1 MRSDLVIDFNSV
13 SLSYKT
19 ESSRRTLKSVAVN
32 SLKKNQVQVGIEYQI
47 RDFTI
52 SISKGEQVGIVGRNG
67 SGKSTFLKL
76 VAGVLTPDI
85 GTISINGDITP
96 LIDIGAGMH
105 PDLSCKDNIYL
116 SGAYLGL
123 SRREMEKH
131 LQGIISWAEIDKI
144 IDSPLH
150 SLSTGTQSRLAFSI
164 ATSLTPEI
172 VLVDEVL
179 SVGDIKFQKKSK
191 DRMSQL
197 KSAGSAV
204 IIVSHDLEYL
214 SNSVNRIIWIK
225 DGRLHMDGTTSE
237 VLNNYRS
244 SFEI

>member
-1 MRSDLVIDFNSV
+1 MNQNIVIDFVSV

-19 ESSRRTLKSVAVN
+19 ESSRRTLKSALVN
-32 SLKKNQVQVGIEYQI
+32 TIKNKEKIVGIDYQL
-47 RDFTI
+47 REFTV
-52 SISKGEQVGIVGRNG
+52 SIAKGEQVGIVGRNG

-76 VAGVLTPDI
+76 VAGVLTPDL
-85 GTISINGDITP
+85 GEISVQGSITP
-96 LIDIGAGMH
+96 LIDLGAGMH

-123 SRREMEKH
+123 SRKEMEVH
-131 LQGIISWAEIDKI
+131 LSEIISWAEIEEV

-179 SVGDIKFQKKSK
+179 SVGDIRFQRKSR
-191 DRMSQL
+191 DRMDQL
-197 KSAGSAV
+197 KAAGSAV
-204 IIVSHDLEYL
+204 LIVSHDLEYL
-214 SNSVNRIIWIK
+214 SKSVKRIIWIK
-225 DGRLHMDGTTSE
+225 DGRLYKDGSTSDILSE
-237 VLNNYRS
+237 YTS
-244 SFEI
+244 SFDE